1 MPHAARRP
9 SWFVYMVRCKDRTL
23 YTGVSTDVKRR
34 VEEHNDGSGARYTRS
49 RCPVELVYR
58 EKAADRSAAQKR
70 EYEIKRMTAE
80 GKQELVAKYRVRTA
94 KRRPRRRKGS
104 LVAVG

>member
-1 MPHAARRP
+1 
-9 SWFVYMVRCKDRTL
+9 MVRCKDRTL

-80 GKQELVAKYRVRTA
+80 GKQELVAIYRVRA
-94 KRRPRRRKGS
+94 SKRRRSGRRKVS

>member
-1 MPHAARRP
+1 MPRAARRP
-9 SWFVYMVRCKDRTL
+9 PWFVYMVRCKDCTL

-58 EKAADRSAAQKR
+58 EKAVDRSAAQKR
-70 EYEIKRMTAE
+70 EHEIKRMTLE
-80 GKQELVAKYRVRTA
+80 RKQELVAKYCARTS
-94 KRRPRRRKGS
+94 RRRAKSS